1 MQVSEPDETRS
12 RPGCRMRSYGG
23 AGVLVGEEWLD
34 ADRWP
39 IFELKAASPGDCR
52 PDRPR
57 PPDN

>member
-1 MQVSEPDETRS
+1 
-12 RPGCRMRSYGG
+12 MRSYGG